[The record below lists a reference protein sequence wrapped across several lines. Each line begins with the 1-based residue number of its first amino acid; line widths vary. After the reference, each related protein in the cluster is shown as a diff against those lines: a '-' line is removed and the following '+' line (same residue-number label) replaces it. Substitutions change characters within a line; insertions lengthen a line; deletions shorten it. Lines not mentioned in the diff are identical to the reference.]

1 MKPEYCD
8 DPQCPACDLKRHL
21 QHIRDS
27 GYPADELVEM
37 TITML
42 ADVVA
47 DDVHLV
53 FGEMPGDPGAIH

>member
-8 DPQCPACDLKRHL
+8 DANCPACDLKRHL

-27 GYPADELVEM
+27 GCSAGELVEM
-37 TITML
+37 TITVL
-42 ADVVA
+42 ADVVE

-53 FGEMPGDPGAIH
+53 FGEMPGERGTVH